1 MPSGR
6 KSAFAFGP
14 FRLFPTQRRLE
25 KDGKPIVVVGRA
37 FDLLAVLVER
47 AGEVVSSRTLMETV
61 WHDVN
66 VEEASLRFHIK
77 NLRKILGDSGP
88 DNRYVRNVPGRG
100 YCFAAPVEP
109 LSDADERVK
118 NGEPFLAKW
127 NLPGRASAIVG
138 RSNSVA
144 TLSRELSNR
153 RLVTI
158 AGPGGIGKT
167 TVAIV
172 TAGALRSSFSSGVFF
187 VDLAPIEDASLV
199 VSAVATELGAA
210 LSVDDPLSGVV
221 DFLRNKRVLVVL
233 DNCEQVVEAVA
244 RLADRVL
251 RDTDGAHLLI
261 TSRETLQIAGARASA
276 NAARMSSSQS

>member
-6 KSAFAFGP
+6 KSALAFGP

-25 KDGKPIVVVGRA
+25 KDGEPIPVVGRA

-47 AGEVVSSRTLMETV
+47 AGQVVSSRTLMETV

-144 TLSRELSNR
+144 TLTRELSNR
-153 RLVTI
+153 R
-158 AGPGGIGKT
+158 
-167 TVAIV
+167 
-172 TAGALRSSFSSGVFF
+172 
-187 VDLAPIEDASLV
+187 
-199 VSAVATELGAA
+199 
-210 LSVDDPLSGVV
+210 
-221 DFLRNKRVLVVL
+221 
-233 DNCEQVVEAVA
+233 
-244 RLADRVL
+244 
-251 RDTDGAHLLI
+251 
-261 TSRETLQIAGARASA
+261 
-276 NAARMSSSQS
+276 